1 VAISK
6 SAHSRVDKHTY
17 SADIENDCVVFTSV
31 AISKSAHSRVD
42 KHTYSADIENGKPFS
57 QVWQ

>member
-1 VAISK
+1 MSK

-31 AISKSAHSRVD
+31 AMSVGRNAASSTKL
-42 KHTYSADIENGKPFS
+42 YSADIENATRFYE
-57 QVWQ
+57 